1 MDNEKNSSGQLSDE
15 KEKVSRKRSA
25 SSSNGMAG
33 GVYGMAFIG
42 AAIYFI
48 QHAATFWMGVLGFI
62 KALVWPAVL
71 IYKMLEF
78 LKM

>member
-1 MDNEKNSSGQLSDE
+1 M
-15 KEKVSRKRSA
+15 
-25 SSSNGMAG
+25 SNGYKKNAG
-33 GVYGMAFIG
+33 SGSAIYGLAFLG
-42 AAIYFI
+42 ALFYFI

-62 KALVWPAVL
+62 KALFWPAVL